1 MPYFREEDK
10 KTKDNSWSDEAHAVL
25 VLAIQTIDDH
35 FYARKQPKE
44 ILELREALD
53 KILNHSDELN
63 EGSDMELTKIKF
75 ISPKYAYV
83 KNAR

>member
-10 KTKDNSWSDEAHAVL
+10 KTRDRSWSDEAQAVL

-53 KILNHSDELN
+53 KVLNHNKDMD
-63 EGSDMELTKIKF
+63 EGSDMELTKIKL
-75 ISPKYAYV
+75 I
-83 KNAR
+83 